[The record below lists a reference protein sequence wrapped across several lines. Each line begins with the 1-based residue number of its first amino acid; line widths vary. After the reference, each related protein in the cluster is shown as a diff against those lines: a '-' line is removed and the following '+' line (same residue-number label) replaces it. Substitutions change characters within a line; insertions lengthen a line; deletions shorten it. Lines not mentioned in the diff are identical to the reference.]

1 MKSCLF
7 ISFIIFLGLND
18 FFAQTIGSI
27 KNPTDGLTYKTV
39 DISGKV
45 WLAENLKTSKFN
57 NGEVILQA
65 KNVSEWVNAA
75 KSKTPAW
82 CYYNFD
88 AKNGEVYGKMYN
100 GFAVNDLRGIA
111 PQGWHIATAQ
121 EWGVLNSITKGGAT
135 QLVAE
140 PTYDVKYNY
149 VDVGG
154 YYERVSC
161 TNCANWNTEY
171 RSKVPC
177 HSCKDTRYVNGK
189 FIPKTK
195 QKVEDKVRK
204 GGWNG
209 SDNYKFG
216 VLPGGCIMYDGSGG
230 GIGTIDKFGYMN
242 GSTSF
247 WTANA
252 QSQVSFNEYNVRL
265 SYSERAVKISDFGN
279 GFYVRCV
286 KGTDEEVKAELQ
298 KQQLLL
304 VENKKKECEAK
315 GMIYDAATGN
325 CVAAKQEVDPD
336 AEKLA
341 KTISRYRTILNS
353 FYDPTGWI
361 ALDALDPD
369 GYTPHFLSL
378 NVLNH
383 ITKQI
388 VDLIGQKA
396 SSSDFGS
403 FVEMMSVLKEAYN
416 VPKYKDFFQDN
427 FDPGG
432 KEVFIKMDIL
442 INKIKSVCEEVN
454 AVLGYNPLTSPT
466 EKQVREF
473 VFRGQLRSIYKSGKL
488 NLMMMVYTY
497 TNNEPIKS
505 MNTFDELWVP
515 TLNKKDFFN
524 EVSSDYKLIYD
535 YYSKVHKTRNFES
548 CKDILGIYRQTYQK
562 NVFDI
567 PLRVR
572 VQKEIQECWC
582 DKQYEDLDKIGANNM
597 FNSEMK
603 KERKDLVL
611 FLNQLPSAT
620 MGDYSIKLNQSVCGI
635 KIR

>member
-45 WLAENLKTSKFN
+45 WLAENLKTTKFN

-65 KNVSEWVNAA
+65 KNVTEWVNAA

-121 EWGVLNSITKGGAT
+121 EWGVLNSITGGGAS

-140 PTYDVKYNY
+140 PTYDIKYNY

-161 TNCANWNTEY
+161 TNCANWNAEY

-230 GIGTIDKFGYMN
+230 GIGTLDKFGYMN

-298 KQQLLL
+298 KQQLQL
-304 VENKKKECEAK
+304 VENKKKECQAK
-315 GMIYDAATGN
+315 NMAYDEKTGE
-325 CVAAKQEVDPD
+325 CYVPVQQVDPD
-336 AEKLA
+336 VLKL
-341 KTISRYRTILNS
+341 KDEMEIYLTILNS
-353 FYDPTGWI
+353 FTDPTGWSQI
-361 ALDALDPD
+361 YTLSPTK
-369 GYTPHFLSL
+369 YTPNNLNIDLLSG
-378 NVLNH
+378 V
-383 ITKQI
+383 TRQ
-388 VDLIGQKA
+388 VVELINDKG
-396 SSSDFGS
+396 SSSDFGLFIKILS
-403 FVEMMSVLKEAYN
+403 SIKSAYN
-416 VPKYKDFFQDN
+416 VDKYRDFFQN
-427 FDPGG
+427 KVDPGG
-432 KEVFIKMDIL
+432 KNVFGEIDGF
-442 INKIKSVCEEVN
+442 INSINTAANEKRN
-454 AVLGYNPLTSPT
+454 AYGYDPLTKPT
-466 EKQVREF
+466 EKQIREF
-473 VFRGQLRSIYKSGKL
+473 VFRGQLRSVYKVGKV
-488 NLMMMVYTY
+488 NLMMDTYTY
-497 TNNEPIKS
+497 TKSDPLKTSFVEEIGEIKAVLDS
-505 MNTFDELWVP
+505 TIQKRNQENCIDLLYIYKETYKIGVYDESNSLLMDV
-515 TLNKKDFFN
+515 KKQIQKCWC
-524 EVSSDYKLIYD
+524 ED
-535 YYSKVHKTRNFES
+535 YYENIEDV
-548 CKDILGIYRQTYQK
+548 GAK
-562 NVFDI
+562 NIFN
-567 PLRVR
+567 
-572 VQKEIQECWC
+572 KELKENRKELQIFYNKLTSANMG
-582 DKQYEDLDKIGANNM
+582 DFSIRLDK
-597 FNSEMK
+597 
-603 KERKDLVL
+603 
-611 FLNQLPSAT
+611 
-620 MGDYSIKLNQSVCGI
+620 SVCGI
-635 KIR
+635 KKRY